1 MPGQDR
7 ISQLPNGLRSH
18 ILSFLPIEDAVATSI
33 LSREWHNIWILVSV
47 INVYDDSIP
56 VDEDRF
62 YAIVN
67 SILRHPMAALSPL
80 HKFILKCDEWTSHA
94 AINNLIWAALDRQ
107 VKELDLCIAQHAIEG
122 KFPLPV
128 EVYRNQHLK
137 VLKLSGVR
145 VHDDEPPGS
154 FPPGS
159 FPSLKNLQVDISI
172 GCDESL
178 RKFYHH
184 CPVLEELRME
194 GELDTFPEANCQFDV
209 SSESLKALYIKLQS
223 NYDVQDDDDEAE
235 IYTFKI
241 TANNLE
247 SLFNDE
253 DVLAD
258 YEMEE
263 MISLVEGN
271 IQIGWED
278 YQYGMGGREF
288 FDKAFKIM
296 RGLTHARTLT
306 LGERTTGALGY
317 AVHLNYVLDRE
328 EDDDEDELMWDED
341 VHTWD
346 EDKVWEL
353 CREKIPEFH
362 HLKILNLSMGNR
374 YGWNLLPYLLG
385 FFPRLETL
393 RLEMVHVYRVDPNNR
408 FAWNPPLE
416 KPRCLM
422 ETIIRVEV
430 KGFRNEDGE
439 GWPLINYLQEISTHI
454 REFQII
460 VE

>member
-7 ISQLPNGLRSH
+7 ISQLSDDLRSH
-18 ILSFLPIEDAVATSI
+18 ILSFLRIEDAVATSI
-33 LSREWHNIWILVSV
+33 LSTEWHNIWTLVSV
-47 INVYDDSIP
+47 INVDDNSIQ

-62 YAIVN
+62 YNIVD
-67 SILRHPMAALSPL
+67 SILRHPLAPHSPL
-80 HKFILKCDEWTSHA
+80 HKFILKCDECTSHA
-94 AINNLIWAALDRQ
+94 AINNLIRAALDRQ
-107 VKELDLCIAQHAIEG
+107 VKELDLCIAQDDIEG

-137 VLKLSGVR
+137 VLKLSRVR

-159 FPSLKNLQVDISI
+159 FPSLKNLQVDISYV
-172 GCDESL
+172 CDESL
-178 RKFYHH
+178 QKFYHH

-194 GELDTFPEANCQFDV
+194 GELDAFPNVYCQFH
-209 SSESLKALYIKLQS
+209 
-223 NYDVQDDDDEAE
+223 DDEDEKE

-241 TANNLE
+241 KANNLE
-247 SLFNDE
+247 SLFIDE
-253 DVLAD
+253 DILAD

-271 IQIGWED
+271 IQIGWEH
-278 YQYGMGGREF
+278 YQYGMGGRTF
-288 FDKAFKIM
+288 FNKAFKIM

-317 AVHLNYVLDRE
+317 AIHLNYVLDRE
-328 EDDDEDELMWDED
+328 EDEDDDGDVLMWDED
-341 VHTWD
+341 VPIWD
-346 EDKVWEL
+346 EERVWQL
-353 CREKIPEFH
+353 CREKIPEFQ

-374 YGWNLLPYLLG
+374 YEWNLLPYLLG

-393 RLEMVHVYRVDPNNR
+393 SLEMVSVYDVDPNNR

-416 KPRCLM
+416 KPTCLM
-422 ETIIRVEV
+422 QTIIRVEV

-439 GWPLINYLQEISTHI
+439 GWPLINYLQEISTEI
-454 REFQII
+454 REFQILI
-460 VE
+460 E